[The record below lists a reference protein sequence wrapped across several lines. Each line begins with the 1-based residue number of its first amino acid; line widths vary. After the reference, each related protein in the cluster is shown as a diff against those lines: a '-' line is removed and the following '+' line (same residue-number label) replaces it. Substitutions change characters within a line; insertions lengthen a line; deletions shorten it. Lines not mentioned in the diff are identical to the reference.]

1 MTGLSARPKRAVAK
15 QKSNLLNLPSSD
27 KQLIGRLWREYMRP
41 FRGKMYLAFFFMAIL
56 AASMAAYGW
65 LVSYAI
71 DTAAALQD
79 TGSGDTN
86 ARVTAI
92 GFAKL
97 VVPVILGITLVSGFS
112 LFLTSI
118 LTNAVSLNTIGA
130 LQKSMFANTHRA
142 DFAAFQREPVGNL
155 VSRFTNDVNVLAQA
169 LLRTMTNL
177 IRDVLTVI
185 FCLIMMLKLNWVIA
199 VLVLVIYPIAF
210 FPIIVISKRLRG
222 NSKDAQQQIGVITS
236 QLNESLQGA
245 RMVRTYE
252 LEAYENKRL
261 GKSFDER
268 IRLFL
273 KLVTEKAR
281 VDPILEVLGGIAI
294 AGVFATGVYMVL
306 ADMTTGGKVAGVLTL
321 ILILAPRIRA
331 LGTLNNVVQ
340 EGLASLHRIF
350 EVIDQKPTITEKP
363 NAIELEGI
371 DGDLAFKNVSFQYED
386 GTQALDTLSFD
397 VKAGETIALVGP
409 SGGGKSTILNLIARL
424 YDVSEGAVEIDGQDV
439 RNVTLG
445 SLRRSMALVSQ
456 DITVFDDTIA
466 ANIGFGDQTAS
477 QDEIEQAARAAAA
490 HDFIIEQPQGYQTKV
505 GEDGG
510 KLSGGQRQRIALARA
525 MLRDAPILLLDEATS
540 ALDAESEAK
549 VQTALE
555 TLTKGRTVFVI
566 AHRLSTVR
574 NADKIFVLD
583 QGKIVESGTH
593 KSLSKKKGLYA
604 KLADLQFS

>member
-1 MTGLSARPKRAVAK
+1 MTGLSARPTRAVAK

-27 KQLIGRLWREYMRP
+27 KQLIGRLWRDYMRP

-56 AASMAAYGW
+56 AAAMAAYGW
-65 LVSYAI
+65 LVAYAI
-71 DTAAALQD
+71 DTATALQD
-79 TGSGDTN
+79 ANTGETDPKEK
-86 ARVTAI
+86 AI
-92 GFAKL
+92 GFAKI
-97 VVPVILGITLVSGFS
+97 VVPVILGVTLISGVS
-112 LFLTSI
+112 LFLQSI
-118 LTNAVSLNTIGA
+118 LTNSVSLNTIGS
-130 LQKSMFANTHRA
+130 LQKDMFAKTHRA
-142 DFAAFQREPVGNL
+142 DYAAFQREPVGNL

-185 FCLIMMLKLNWVIA
+185 FCVIMMLKLNWMITA
-199 VLVLVIYPIAF
+199 LVLVVYPLAF
-210 FPIIVISKRLRG
+210 IPIIAISKRLRG
-222 NSKDAQQQIGVITS
+222 NSKEVQQQIGVITS

-252 LEAYENKRL
+252 LEDYENKRL
-261 GKSFDER
+261 GQSFDER

-273 KLVTEKAR
+273 KLVTDKAR

-294 AGVFATGVYMVL
+294 AGVFAAGVYMVL
-306 ADMTTGGKVAGVLTL
+306 ANITTGGKVAGVLTL

-340 EGLASLHRIF
+340 EGLAALHRIF

-363 NAIELEGI
+363 DAISLSEI
-371 DGDLAFKNVSFQYED
+371 DGELSFKNVSFQYED
-386 GTQALDTLSFD
+386 GTKALDNLSFD

-424 YDVSEGAVEIDGQDV
+424 YDVTDGRIEIDGHDV
-439 RNVTLG
+439 RDVTLG
-445 SLRRSMALVSQ
+445 SLRQSMALVSQ

-466 ANIGFGDQTAS
+466 ANIGFGDQTAK
-477 QDEIEQAARAAAA
+477 QGEIEQAARAAAA
-490 HDFIIEQPQGYQTKV
+490 HNFIVEQPQSYQTKV

-549 VQTALE
+549 VQSALE

-583 QGKIVESGTH
+583 QGKIIESGTH
-593 KSLSKKKGLYA
+593 KTLSKKKGRYA